1 MATRTKALI
10 AVIIGNSIF
19 GFSFLF
25 SKVALQITVPS
36 VLLAVRFFTAFVV
49 LNLMVVIG
57 KTIRKKNGEPLM
69 KFALKGKPVKYVLL
83 LALFQPVIYFVAESY
98 GIKFTS
104 SAFAGTIIAVI
115 PIMGLIFD
123 VLIMHVKVSYKQ
135 VLCAIASVVGVI
147 ITTLGAEG
155 MKSSVLGVIM
165 LMIAVFAG
173 ALFYVFSKKSGEYFN
188 PLERTYVMFGVG
200 SFVYICIALVECAG
214 NYSEMIVEAIM
225 MPQFWGCIIYLA
237 VASSV
242 IAFMVLNYGSSHVS
256 VSEASLFA
264 NLTTVISIVA
274 GVIVLH
280 ETFTMQQVIGAVIII
295 ASVYISSVEP
305 RKEKI
310 CTE

>member
-1 MATRTKALI
+1 
-10 AVIIGNSIF
+10 VIIGNSIF

-36 VLLAVRFFTAFVV
+36 VLLAIRFLTAFVV
-49 LNLMVVIG
+49 LNVIVLAG
-57 KTIRKKNGEPLM
+57 GMIKKKNGEKLVN
-69 KFALKGKPVKYVLL
+69 FALKGKPIKYVLL

-115 PIMGLIFD
+115 PIMGLVFD
-123 VLIMHVKVSYKQ
+123 VLIMHVKVSLKQ
-135 VLCAIASVVGVI
+135 VICAAASVIGVI
-147 ITTLGAEG
+147 VTTLGAEG
-155 MKSSVLGVIM
+155 MKSSVFGVM
-165 LMIAVFAG
+165 VLMIAVVAG

-200 SFVYICIALVECAG
+200 SAVYICIALVECVG
-214 NYSEMIVEAIM
+214 EYSAMIMEPVM
-225 MPQFWGCIIYLA
+225 MAEFWVCILYLA

-274 GVIVLH
+274 GVVVLH
-280 ETFTMQQVIGAVIII
+280 ETFTLQQIIGAVIII
-295 ASVYISSVEP
+295 GSVYISTADPGKGKQSI
-305 RKEKI
+305 K
-310 CTE
+310 